1 MANPIEL
8 HGDPAAKNKKEQSG
22 QLPVAAPGNGSW
34 VFRPK
39 KKIALNVV
47 YESNTTILSIY
58 E

>member
-1 MANPIEL
+1 MNRAQLQASNCLMANPIEL

-39 KKIALNVV
+39 KKKLP
-47 YESNTTILSIY
+47 
-58 E
+58 